1 MNGKKPNT
9 LTPEI
14 RILLDKLN
22 IASQVYKKAS
32 SRIHNQLVKEQLGF
46 LAERKVMF
54 LESIVNEMKIEVN
67 SDDLKMTDQ
76 VSLELDK
83 ALIELNHIILNRN
96 EREVLSFCIK
106 REDELVKIYKRLIY
120 SRSFYPFIEAMI
132 VSQLDESIALLNE
145 LKEIKDAFAIQP
157 RDF

>member
-1 MNGKKPNT
+1 
-9 LTPEI
+9 
-14 RILLDKLN
+14 
-22 IASQVYKKAS
+22 
-32 SRIHNQLVKEQLGF
+32 
-46 LAERKVMF
+46 
-54 LESIVNEMKIEVN
+54 
-67 SDDLKMTDQ
+67 MTDQ